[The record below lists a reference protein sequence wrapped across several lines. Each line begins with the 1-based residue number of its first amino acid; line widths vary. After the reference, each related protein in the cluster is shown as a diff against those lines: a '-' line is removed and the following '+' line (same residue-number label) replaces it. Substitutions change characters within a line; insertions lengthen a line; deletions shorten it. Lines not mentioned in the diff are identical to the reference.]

1 MSDGKDSGAQAAPV
15 TVQLLD
21 PAEGWYIVWGPT
33 AAQPKQLQRVISF
46 ALATDGITYVPLVV
60 NQTTGA
66 VNQAGVI
73 STDYKLDH
81 PYHYSRNAPT
91 KWP

>member
-1 MSDGKDSGAQAAPV
+1 MPEDQSPQAAPV

-33 AAQPKQLQRVISF
+33 AAQPKRIQRIVSF
-46 ALATDGITYVPLVV
+46 ALANDGITYVPLVV

-73 STDYKLDH
+73 STDYKIDH
-81 PYHYSRNAPT
+81 PLQFTRNPPT
-91 KWP
+91 AWP